1 MTRSIR
7 AWVRPL
13 GGAAILAILL
23 WQLGTGP
30 FLHGVR
36 MIDGWALLAASG
48 LGALT
53 IVCCA
58 WRWSLVARGLGVRL
72 PLRSAVA
79 HCYRSVFLNVTLP
92 GGVVGDVHRAV
103 RHGQD
108 VGDVSRGVRAVV
120 WERAAGQLIQIAIA
134 VVLLFALPSP
144 VRPYL
149 PVVTAVVAGC
159 ALAVVLLAWVLPS
172 RARPALPGEKPGEKR
187 SGLPG
192 QERSA
197 LPGEERLGL
206 PGEERPALLG
216 EERPA
221 LLGRVRSALRTARG
235 DLRDGVLARRAWP
248 GVVLASV
255 VCVLAHLAT
264 FVLAART
271 AGVTAPLPRLVPLAL
286 LALLAMSLP
295 LNVGGWGAR
304 EGVAAWAFGAAGLTV
319 SQGVAT
325 AVVYGA
331 LVFVSSLPG
340 AVVLL
345 MPWISRVRRVPVPVP
360 RVSTPIPRGPAPVPR
375 ESAAGG

>member
-120 WERAAGQLIQIAIA
+120 WERAAGQVIQIAIA

-149 PVVTAVVAGC
+149 PVVTAVLAGC
-159 ALAVVLLAWVLPS
+159 ALAAVLLAWVLPGRTRS
-172 RARPALPGEKPGEKR
+172 AGPGRER

-192 QERSA
+192 GERS
-197 LPGEERLGL
+197 
-206 PGEERPALLG
+206 
-216 EERPA
+216 A

-271 AGVTAPLPRLVPLAL
+271 AGATAPLPRLVPLAL

-295 LNVGGWGAR
+295 LNIGGWGAR

-345 MPWISRVRRVPVPVP
+345 MPWINRVRRVPVPAP